1 MRTWK
6 IHDSRIYR
14 QISRLGS
21 VQLQTTTGKGQ
32 KRDGV
37 RQISSGFPAFCSD
50 ARWFHYLLGLI
61 IIGEGGWGW
70 GGTVLQISAPL
81 PPSLE
86 LNDNIATSVQ
96 TSLRPGL
103 DGRTGPATGLNIL

>member
-14 QISRLGS
+14 QISHLGS

-37 RQISSGFPAFCSD
+37 RQISSGVPAFCSD
-50 ARWFHYLLGLI
+50 ARWFRYLLGLI
-61 IIGEGGWGW
+61 IIGEGG
-70 GGTVLQISAPL
+70 GGTALQISAPL

-103 DGRTGPATGLNIL
+103 DGRTRPATGLNIL